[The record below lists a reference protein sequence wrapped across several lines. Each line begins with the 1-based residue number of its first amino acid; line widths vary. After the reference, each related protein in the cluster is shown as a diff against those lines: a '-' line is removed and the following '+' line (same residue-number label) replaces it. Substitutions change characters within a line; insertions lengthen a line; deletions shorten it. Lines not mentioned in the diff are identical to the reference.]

1 MLALNIIL
9 DVMNTLILVSIYPP
23 LKYFIVRK
31 NEDQIYILNR
41 IKN

>member
-9 DVMNTLILVSIYPP
+9 EVMNTLILVNIYP